1 MKLYFWIINMIVP
14 LSMIIF
20 GCIFS
25 KNAPKYTNHVYG
37 YRTYMSMRNKDT

>member
-1 MKLYFWIINMIVP
+1 MIVP

-25 KNAPKYTNHVYG
+25 KNDPKYTNHVYG